1 MALKPIPK
9 DNKGLPNLPKKVR
22 NQMGFMQMG
31 GMMKK
36 PRMGNMDYRKGG
48 MVVLS
53 VDMMKKKGK

>member
-1 MALKPIPK
+1 MALKPIPQ

-48 MVVLS
+48 MVVS
-53 VDMMKKKGK
+53 TVDNKK

>member
-1 MALKPIPK
+1 
-9 DNKGLPNLPKKVR
+9 
-22 NQMGFMQMG
+22 
-31 GMMKK
+31 MMKK

>member
-1 MALKPIPK
+1 MALKPIPE

-53 VDMMKKKGK
+53 VDMMKKKK

>member
-1 MALKPIPK
+1 MALKPIPQ

-53 VDMMKKKGK
+53 VDMMKKKK

>member
-1 MALKPIPK
+1 
-9 DNKGLPNLPKKVR
+9 
-22 NQMGFMQMG
+22 MGFMQMG

>member
-1 MALKPIPK
+1 MALKPIPQE
-9 DNKGLPNLPKKVR
+9 NKGLPNLPKKVR